1 MIPLPF
7 PIPWKAIAWA
17 GLWVAIGLLAWRV
30 SVWHDAYGELRA
42 TQARLELEESCGE
55 GSKCLARE
63 AAARAEVE
71 RESKQIVDGLEAELA
86 AIRGRP
92 ARVVRVC
99 PGAGD
104 VPVPRTAGGGHGA
117 AAGPG
122 LVSGPAGPDIGAD
135 LYGLAL
141 EADEIVARC
150 RGLQDW
156 NRALAAE

>member
-1 MIPLPF
+1 MIPLPLN
-7 PIPWKAIAWA
+7 IPWRAIAWA

-30 SVWHDAYGELRA
+30 SVWHEAYGELKA

-63 AAARAEVE
+63 AAAREEVE
-71 RESKQIVDGLEAELA
+71 SESKQIVEGLEAELA
-86 AIRGRP
+86 AVRNRP
-92 ARVVRVC
+92 PRVVRLC

-104 VPVPRTAGGGHGA
+104 VPVSRPAGRSDGATAG
-117 AAGPG
+117 AGV
-122 LVSGPAGPDIGAD
+122 VSGPPGRDLGPD
-135 LYGLAL
+135 LYSLAR

-156 NRALAAE
+156 NRALAAD